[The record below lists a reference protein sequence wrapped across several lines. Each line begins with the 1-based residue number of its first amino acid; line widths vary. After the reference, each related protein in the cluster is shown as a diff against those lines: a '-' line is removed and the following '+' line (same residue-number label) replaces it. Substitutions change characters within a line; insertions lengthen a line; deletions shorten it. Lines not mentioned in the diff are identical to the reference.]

1 MKKSLLALGLAALAF
16 GANAQNATNAEIGGN
31 LPNSDKTGYTYN
43 FGNTLY
49 ADDQIDYEVANWLNS
64 GSTIPNTFGES
75 SVSFGGDY
83 QASDASECTNTE
95 AVDQGSAIFTHDGT
109 IADAFGWISTRF
121 GYANGDVGQGANVI
135 DYSAVANQV
144 IKARVFVE
152 PDADNPTGLVQ
163 DVNLLIA
170 AAVDDGGWELLTA
183 GGDAEYQAVSPN
195 TWTTVNFTMVPGS
208 LATTNGIG
216 FSYRLVNVDD
226 EANNQ
231 KFKGKIYFEWIE
243 FGATVGTK
251 ADCVTSLEDEAAAVN
266 FTAYPNPATSVV
278 NFSSDVEGTI
288 ELANALGSVVTS
300 TEGTSINVSE
310 LPAGVYFATLKVNG
324 EATAVQ
330 RIQVQ

>member
-31 LPNSDKTGYTYN
+31 LPNDDKTGYTYN

-49 ADDQIDYEVANWLNS
+49 EDTDIDFEVANWLNS
-64 GSTIPNTFGES
+64 GSTIPNTFGET
-75 SVSFGGDY
+75 SVTFGGDY
-83 QASDASECTNTE
+83 QATE
-95 AVDQGSAIFTHDGT
+95 GCSQILVTDQGSAIFTHDGT
-109 IADAFGWISTRF
+109 VADAFQWISTRF
-121 GYANGDVGQGANVI
+121 GYGNGDVGQGANVI

-183 GGDAEYQAVSPN
+183 GGDAEYQAVTPSV
-195 TWTTVNFTMVPGS
+195 WTTVNFTMVPGS
-208 LATTNGIG
+208 LATTAGIG

-226 EANNQ
+226 DANNQ

-243 FGATVGTK
+243 FGAAVGTK
-251 ADCVTSLEDEAAAVN
+251 TDCVNSLEDEAAAVN
-266 FTAYPNPATSVV
+266 FTAYPNPATNVV